1 MSCSLDP
8 GVEYRL
14 GCRGTKLKFKENKP
28 ERVQP
33 ISHTIERDQ
42 KYKWRPIYVLGSDLK
57 LTNGDRFM

>member
-1 MSCSLDP
+1 MLI
-8 GVEYRL
+8 YY
-14 GCRGTKLKFKENKP
+14 KNKP

-33 ISHTIERDQ
+33 ISHTIGRDQ